1 MMNYTITK
9 DFGTGKANADLKARL
24 TEIVTNALIT
34 EFGEDNVKMV
44 RTGTSTEVNEIGIR
58 AGVITDIDG
67 MEYDFCAT
75 INPTVKSFKEK
86 VTKRYTVEPFDFDTA
101 AEKYTDYIE
110 ANRIEAEKKAQ
121 KKAEKIARDKAA
133 RAAKA
138 KANAERLAEGTEG
151 EEEKRY
157 VVVVDPGHGS
167 LPFVFARDT
176 EDTENCTRTLENA
189 KAWKDALEM
198 DYPDGTAK
206 IYDADVWYKNN
217 K

>member
-24 TEIVTNALIT
+24 IEIVTNALVA

-101 AEKYTDYIE
+101 AEKYTDYVE

-121 KKAEKIARDKAA
+121 RKEEKIARDKAA
-133 RAAKA
+133 RAEKA
-138 KANAERLAEGTEG
+138 KANAERLASEQ
-151 EEEKRY
+151 K
-157 VVVVDPGHGS
+157 
-167 LPFVFARDT
+167 
-176 EDTENCTRTLENA
+176 
-189 KAWKDALEM
+189 
-198 DYPDGTAK
+198 
-206 IYDADVWYKNN
+206 
-217 K
+217 

>member
-9 DFGTGKANADLKARL
+9 DFGISKANADLKARL
-24 TEIVTNALIT
+24 TEIVTNALIA

-133 RAAKA
+133 RAEKA
-138 KANAERLAEGTEG
+138 KANAERLASEQ
-151 EEEKRY
+151 K
-157 VVVVDPGHGS
+157 
-167 LPFVFARDT
+167 
-176 EDTENCTRTLENA
+176 
-189 KAWKDALEM
+189 
-198 DYPDGTAK
+198 
-206 IYDADVWYKNN
+206 
-217 K
+217 

>member
-24 TEIVTNALIT
+24 TEIVTNALIA

-110 ANRIEAEKKAQ
+110 SNRIEAEKKAQ
-121 KKAEKIARDKAA
+121 RKAEKIARDKAA
-133 RAAKA
+133 RAEKA
-138 KANAERLAEGTEG
+138 KANAERLAKGA
-151 EEEKRY
+151 EEKRY

>member
-24 TEIVTNALIT
+24 TKIVTNALVA

-121 KKAEKIARDKAA
+121 RKAEKIARDKAA
-133 RAAKA
+133 RAEKA
-138 KANAERLAEGTEG
+138 KANAERLASEQ
-151 EEEKRY
+151 K
-157 VVVVDPGHGS
+157 
-167 LPFVFARDT
+167 
-176 EDTENCTRTLENA
+176 
-189 KAWKDALEM
+189 
-198 DYPDGTAK
+198 
-206 IYDADVWYKNN
+206 
-217 K
+217 

>member
-9 DFGTGKANADLKARL
+9 DFGTGKANADRKARL
-24 TEIVTNALIT
+24 TEIVTNALIA

-101 AEKYTDYIE
+101 AEKYTDYVE

-121 KKAEKIARDKAA
+121 RKAEKIARDKAA
-133 RAAKA
+133 RAEKA
-138 KANAERLAEGTEG
+138 KANAERLASEQ
-151 EEEKRY
+151 K
-157 VVVVDPGHGS
+157 
-167 LPFVFARDT
+167 
-176 EDTENCTRTLENA
+176 
-189 KAWKDALEM
+189 
-198 DYPDGTAK
+198 
-206 IYDADVWYKNN
+206 
-217 K
+217 

>member
-24 TEIVTNALIT
+24 TEIVTNALIA

-138 KANAERLAEGTEG
+138 KANAERLAEGAEG
-151 EEEKRY
+151 AEEKRY

-167 LPFVFARDT
+167 LPFVFGRDT

-206 IYDADVWYKNN
+206 IYEADVWYKNN

>member
-9 DFGTGKANADLKARL
+9 DFGTGKANTDLKARL
-24 TEIVTNALIT
+24 TEIVTNALVA

-110 ANRIEAEKKAQ
+110 AKRIEAEKKAQ
-121 KKAEKIARDKAA
+121 IKAEQIARDKAA
-133 RAAKA
+133 RAEKA
-138 KANAERLAEGTEG
+138 KANAERLASEQ
-151 EEEKRY
+151 K
-157 VVVVDPGHGS
+157 
-167 LPFVFARDT
+167 
-176 EDTENCTRTLENA
+176 
-189 KAWKDALEM
+189 
-198 DYPDGTAK
+198 
-206 IYDADVWYKNN
+206 
-217 K
+217 

>member
-24 TEIVTNALIT
+24 TEIVTNALIA

-121 KKAEKIARDKAA
+121 RKAEKIARDKAA

-138 KANAERLAEGTEG
+138 KANAERLAEGAEG
-151 EEEKRY
+151 AEEKRY

-167 LPFVFARDT
+167 LPFVFGRDT

-206 IYDADVWYKNN
+206 IYEADVWYKNN

>member
-24 TEIVTNALIT
+24 TEIVTNALVA

-121 KKAEKIARDKAA
+121 RKAEKIARDKAA
-133 RAAKA
+133 RAEKA
-138 KANAERLAEGTEG
+138 KANAERLASEQE
-151 EEEKRY
+151 
-157 VVVVDPGHGS
+157 
-167 LPFVFARDT
+167 
-176 EDTENCTRTLENA
+176 
-189 KAWKDALEM
+189 
-198 DYPDGTAK
+198 
-206 IYDADVWYKNN
+206 
-217 K
+217 

>member
-24 TEIVTNALIT
+24 TEIVTNALVA

-110 ANRIEAEKKAQ
+110 SNRIEAEKKAQ
-121 KKAEKIARDKAA
+121 RKAEKIARDKAA
-133 RAAKA
+133 RAEKA
-138 KANAERLAEGTEG
+138 KANAERLTSEQ
-151 EEEKRY
+151 K
-157 VVVVDPGHGS
+157 
-167 LPFVFARDT
+167 
-176 EDTENCTRTLENA
+176 
-189 KAWKDALEM
+189 
-198 DYPDGTAK
+198 
-206 IYDADVWYKNN
+206 
-217 K
+217 